1 LSFSQPGS
9 QLQQQLLLHPRD
21 QQLDQLLVRL
31 AAPHP
36 PAPHP
41 PPPPRPPPPPP
52 PPPPALLGMTLGVI
66 GEVLL
71 GAGLVMIGLACACCH
86 QHSRKLKV
94 SYEPD
99 GTEGMLLAG
108 TRFRSDDF
116 RSDDLESPSLTLPS
130 PARLRAHSLTS
141 GLTSARAFV
150 RVPVRIAEA
159 FDRFDTDHSGYIDR
173 RELRAVLHH
182 YGVDLSE
189 HGVLAVLARYDAEP
203 NGLMDLREFSE
214 LVRDLEEGKV
224 RAEPVRPAALPPP
237 PVPAPASPAT
247 RTMPVT
253 QPPPPAPAS
262 PTSALAAAPAALPTP
277 SSPLVVIY
285 GVPPASPM
293 PPTSPTPMPSQP
305 PAAPPT
311 AATRTSACSSGMYEA
326 GYEAG
331 LAASI
336 HLGPSPPTPMSTAPT
351 PTTAPTPSTHFV
363 EGFFG
368 TPSGQAPDSARVHAH
383 ARLGL
388 IQAPQQLAGGVQSPV
403 TSPARPEAVDPRSA
417 AEMFASWEQDSGDRV
432 RRPTM
437 SEKIRRAS
445 GHGELRLSA
454 EYERAAKALRAEGKE
469 LLGVLTQLK
478 LRCGPST
485 LSFKPGTNGH
495 RVGIRLNFARSPDA
509 GDRTALIRLANI
521 AGLRNPIIEP
531 AVGGVRVT
539 FIEDYPPPLHDL
551 PARLHAHAHALGEAL
566 HGHHERAINLFLLV
580 AEHFMGVPTHQ
591 AVERKLPLAY
601 YDLPA
606 RVTGEHDPAPVYPEV
621 PPLMM
626 AAGYSATEAPADA
639 LQSI

>member
-1 LSFSQPGS
+1 
-9 QLQQQLLLHPRD
+9 
-21 QQLDQLLVRL
+21 
-31 AAPHP
+31 
-36 PAPHP
+36 
-41 PPPPRPPPPPP
+41 
-52 PPPPALLGMTLGVI
+52 
-66 GEVLL
+66 
-71 GAGLVMIGLACACCH
+71 
-86 QHSRKLKV
+86 
-94 SYEPD
+94 
-99 GTEGMLLAG
+99 ML
-108 TRFRSDDF
+108 
-116 RSDDLESPSLTLPS
+116 
-130 PARLRAHSLTS
+130 
-141 GLTSARAFV
+141 
-150 RVPVRIAEA
+150 
-159 FDRFDTDHSGYIDR
+159 
-173 RELRAVLHH
+173 
-182 YGVDLSE
+182 
-189 HGVLAVLARYDAEP
+189 
-203 NGLMDLREFSE
+203 
-214 LVRDLEEGKV
+214 
-224 RAEPVRPAALPPP
+224 
-237 PVPAPASPAT
+237 
-247 RTMPVT
+247 
-253 QPPPPAPAS
+253 
-262 PTSALAAAPAALPTP
+262 
-277 SSPLVVIY
+277 
-285 GVPPASPM
+285 
-293 PPTSPTPMPSQP
+293 
-305 PAAPPT
+305 
-311 AATRTSACSSGMYEA
+311 
-326 GYEAG
+326 
-331 LAASI
+331 
-336 HLGPSPPTPMSTAPT
+336 
-351 PTTAPTPSTHFV
+351 
-363 EGFFG
+363 
-368 TPSGQAPDSARVHAH
+368 
-383 ARLGL
+383 
-388 IQAPQQLAGGVQSPV
+388 
-403 TSPARPEAVDPRSA
+403 
-417 AEMFASWEQDSGDRV
+417 ASWEQDSGDRV